1 MATFSHVVWISIALW
16 HTVSSRCPGGFT
28 AGPNAESCYALM
40 RASASWAEAQH
51 YCQAFGADLAVIDSQ
66 QEQQFVNGML
76 RPLHDSIPTQHVWL
90 GGTDLL
96 QEGKFLNPGSLSLLT
111 YFNWAPGEPDDL
123 NGQHCI
129 GMFKDNSF
137 MWDDQD
143 CEVPNYSL
151 CEREPLSDGQIVG

>member
-1 MATFSHVVWISIALW
+1 RYRVEINNVTITYMDNELMPTFA
-16 HTVSSRCPGGFT
+16 GFH
-28 AGPNAESCYALM
+28 
-40 RASASWAEAQH
+40 H
-51 YCQAFGADLAVIDSQ
+51 YCQAFGADLSVINSQ

-76 RPLHDSIPTQHVWL
+76 RPLHGNFQNTTH
-90 GGTDLL
+90 
-96 QEGKFLNPGSLSLLT
+96 FLT
-111 YFNWAPGEPDDL
+111 YFNWAPGQPDDL

-151 CEREPLSDGQIVG
+151 